1 MSTRRSPA
9 ELRVP
14 KPAPMSQLDSPGLA
28 GRLVGQRDR
37 LKILYLRVVVVTRAN
52 AVPPGAGV
60 EGFGV
65 GLGFP
70 HIHATGDAAFFPA
83 DKLLPD
89 EAFCLQEIGSDLG
102 KMFAAFLKTNRWR
115 QVIENN
121 SGNHRRSVLILF
133 RLYQSAPMAPK
144 ASPAPLRHQ

>member
-37 LKILYLRVVVVTRAN
+37 LKILYVRVVAVTRAT
-52 AVPPGAGV
+52 AVPPRAGV
-60 EGFGV
+60 EGSGV

-70 HIHATGDAAFFPA
+70 HIHATGYAAFFPPL
-83 DKLLPD
+83 KLLPA
-89 EAFCLQEIGSDLG
+89 EAFCLQEIGTDLG
-102 KMFAAFLKTNRWR
+102 TMLPAF
-115 QVIENN
+115 
-121 SGNHRRSVLILF
+121 
-133 RLYQSAPMAPK
+133 
-144 ASPAPLRHQ
+144 